1 MAVDLTGLQ
10 PTSGTQAASGVS
22 ARPDV
27 GHFDDAFSKKPGDW
41 AFNTF
46 FLSSINPSQDIAGH
60 RAVRPLD
67 AEVLDFVNLNVP
79 PANRLPTGHL
89 YSAALNTTR
98 AQLESDIAGTRAK
111 DVSPAAL
118 DALSVLE
125 KDAGLR
131 DYLLTRQLEYYYG

>member
-1 MAVDLTGLQ
+1 MAVDVTGVQ
-10 PTSGTQAASGVS
+10 PTQGTQAPRGPDL
-22 ARPDV
+22 RPDA

-67 AEVLDFVNLNVP
+67 ADVLDFVNLSVP

-89 YSAALNTTR
+89 YTTALASTLS
-98 AQLESDIAGTRAK
+98 QLEADISNTRAK
-111 DVSPAAL
+111 DVTPATI
-118 DALSVLE
+118 DALEILE
-125 KDAGLR
+125 KDVGLR